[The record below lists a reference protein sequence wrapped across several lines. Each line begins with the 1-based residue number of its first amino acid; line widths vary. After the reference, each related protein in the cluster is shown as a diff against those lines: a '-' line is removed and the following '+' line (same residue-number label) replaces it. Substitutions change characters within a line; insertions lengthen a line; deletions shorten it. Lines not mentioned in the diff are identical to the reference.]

1 MLRYLLSIFMD
12 DKENR
17 LFRDFQRGSTRLLEL
32 GPVNKY
38 YNERKNE
45 LLVDLLDIREEIKLL
60 VEIKDI
66 RDEINIILSVL
77 SIQRT
82 LIEQMG
88 QHEPDKFTL
97 LSSPA
102 AESIMK
108 ADICDFTKLD
118 GHNRTIQDKVCRSP
132 NAYNTN

>member
-1 MLRYLLSIFMD
+1 MYLLNIFKD

-32 GPVNKY
+32 SPVNKY
-38 YNERKNE
+38 YNEKKNE

-82 LIEQMG
+82 IIEQMS
-88 QHEPDKFTL
+88 QHEPEKSAF
-97 LSSPA
+97 LSSSA
-102 AESIMK
+102 AEGIVK
-108 ADICDFTKLD
+108 ADIYDFTKLD
-118 GHNRTIQDKVCRSP
+118 GHTRTIQDKVCQFLSI
-132 NAYNTN
+132 

>member
-1 MLRYLLSIFMD
+1 MSKD

-32 GPVNKY
+32 SSINKY

-60 VEIKDI
+60 VEVKDI

-77 SIQRT
+77 NIQRT
-82 LIEQMG
+82 LIEQMS
-88 QHEPDKFTL
+88 QQESEKLTL
-97 LSSPA
+97 LLSPA
-102 AESIMK
+102 AESIVK
-108 ADICDFTKLD
+108 ADIHDFTILD
-118 GHNRTIQDKVCRSP
+118 GHTRTIQDKACPDFNVQ
-132 NAYNTN
+132 AYH